1 MERYGREG
9 QWGWDRKNS
18 RLSAKMY
25 QYVHIQEVFHLQH
38 GENSEKNKCP
48 TISFPKY
55 GQRYS
60 ATENRI
66 RDKNIHV

>member
-1 MERYGREG
+1 
-9 QWGWDRKNS
+9 
-18 RLSAKMY
+18 MY